1 MDYDEIPD
9 QPIGLIAEMAQ
20 EQRPRE
26 KALTHGIKSL
36 SDSELMAL
44 IFATGIKGKGVVA
57 MCDDILA
64 DNDGHLSLIAE
75 MDAAE
80 FMNRYK
86 GIGPA
91 KALTLLAALELGT
104 RSVADAA
111 KCASRTITSADMAA
125 KYMAPHL
132 AHLDHE
138 EFWVLLLKQN
148 LTPIRAVRIGV
159 GGTNATLVD
168 VKIIMRQ
175 AIMAKA
181 SAMMLFHNH
190 PSGALTPSIPDIN
203 LTNKITEAAKLMD
216 IRVTD
221 HIIIGRG
228 HHYSFHENG
237 KM

>member
-1 MDYDEIPD
+1 MEYDQIPD
-9 QPIGLIAEMAQ
+9 QSIGLIAEMAQ

-26 KALTHGIKSL
+26 KALAHGIKSL

-111 KCASRTITSADMAA
+111 KCA
-125 KYMAPHL
+125 
-132 AHLDHE
+132 
-138 EFWVLLLKQN
+138 
-148 LTPIRAVRIGV
+148 
-159 GGTNATLVD
+159 
-168 VKIIMRQ
+168 
-175 AIMAKA
+175 
-181 SAMMLFHNH
+181 
-190 PSGALTPSIPDIN
+190 
-203 LTNKITEAAKLMD
+203 
-216 IRVTD
+216 
-221 HIIIGRG
+221 
-228 HHYSFHENG
+228 
-237 KM
+237 